1 MSDAN
6 KQLAL
11 EFLDAM
17 SAGDPERFA
26 ACLTDDATTKTRGFG
41 QVCGERDRATMVAT
55 VAAFREMVPTGFRP
69 EILSLFAEGDKVLLE
84 FEGNG
89 VLRTGTPYPNHYA
102 FVFTFRDGKIC
113 QLNEYFCT
121 LQADNVILP
130 LLAAESGEMAHG
142 TGKQLDD

>member
-1 MSDAN
+1 MSEAN

-26 ACLTDDATTKTRGFG
+26 ACLTEDAITKTRGFG

-84 FEGNG
+84 FEGHG
-89 VLRTGTPYPNHYA
+89 VLRNGTPYPNHYA
-102 FVFTFRDGKIC
+102 FIFTFRDGKIS

-121 LQADNVILP
+121 VQADNVILP

-142 TGKQLDD
+142 TGDKAD